1 MNAVIGI
8 EQLKKLDFLVQTRR
22 LAAKKLS
29 ENLSKL
35 KGLKTPI
42 VKEDCTHSYYMFFMQ
57 LDISIIGISRDRIYE
72 ALIAEGIQ
80 GLSRQYVNLHLLP
93 LYQKKI
99 AYGSKGFPWNSEICK
114 RN

>member
-1 MNAVIGI
+1 MINMKNISNMIGHNFRLGEIECAIGI

-42 VKEDCTHSYYMFFMQ
+42 VKEDCTHSYYMFFMTIDEKITNKWVSAKW
-57 LDISIIGISRDRIYE
+57 LGI
-72 ALIAEGIQ
+72 LQ
-80 GLSRQYVNLHLLP
+80 
-93 LYQKKI
+93 
-99 AYGSKGFPWNSEICK
+99 
-114 RN
+114 